1 MPHVDKNVLYVHCAT
16 LKIQKGVQ
24 TLGIPCIFISMNY
37 TLSYIISRRD
47 IIFLPFLITDSFTE
61 TLYIYTMDRRRP
73 HRQGTVKVKSERI
86 VLYVR
91 SFNLEQAVTAFSE

>member
-1 MPHVDKNVLYVHCAT
+1 MPHVDKNVLYIHCPT
-16 LKIQKGVQ
+16 LKIQICVQ
-24 TLGIPCIFISMNY
+24 ALGDSLFFFISMNY

-61 TLYIYTMDRRRP
+61 TLYINTMDRRRP

-86 VLYVR
+86 VLDVR
-91 SFNLEQAVTAFSE
+91 SFNLEQAVTVSE